1 MIILNGIQELKVL
14 KHTECQKK
22 KKKLTKKLLTHV
34 IITKANLLRK
44 TDSSQKQYRKHPFS
58 SNTQC
63 TSH

>member
-1 MIILNGIQELKVL
+1 MEYKNLIKVL
-14 KHTECQKK
+14 KHTECQK

-44 TDSSQKQYRKHPFS
+44 TDSSQKQYRKHPFMIS